1 MGDFWLRPPG
11 NDQRYVLSNVRIPPA
26 LSSLETGLDG
36 WCEADILIS
45 EGKME
50 FVVAAGNLPVS
61 NAEII
66 DADNGILLSGL
77 VDCHT
82 HLDKAHVATFADFPP
97 CNLIDAIDA
106 MAENKKTWT
115 AENLAT
121 RVAFSL
127 QSAYASGV
135 RAMRSHVD
143 FSPDMPDFVW
153 EVMLAAIGRWK
164 NRIELQLSPLAN
176 IIHFEDQNFCQ
187 RIYKAAGEQGILGL
201 FIYDQSELIARLTPV
216 FEFADLQGWD
226 IDLHVDEGLDA
237 SLDGLI
243 AVAEVTL
250 ATKFKGRVLCGHCVA
265 LNSYDEARRRHV
277 IGRSL
282 EAGLHFVSLP
292 VTNLYLQGRES
303 NGLPQL
309 RGMTPVGHLGRMGAN
324 VSFGADNVRD
334 GFCAFGEFDP
344 MAVLNLGAQIAHLDE
359 PGRDWSA
366 LVTKNPALSM
376 GLDWNGEIANGA
388 PADLV
393 LFSARSSGEL
403 CARGETVKIVIRN
416 GQWLS
421 EKLPDYRV
429 LTDED

>member
-1 MGDFWLRPPG
+1 MITAGMIE
-11 NDQRYVLSNVRIPPA
+11 RIA
-26 LSSLETGLDG
+26 LAGKISTPDVETIN
-36 WCEADILIS
+36 AD
-45 EGKME
+45 
-50 FVVAAGNLPVS
+50 
-61 NAEII
+61 
-66 DADNGILLSGL
+66 DGILFSAL

-82 HLDKAHVATFADFPP
+82 HLDKAHVAAFADFPP
-97 CNLIDAIDA
+97 GNLTDAIEA
-106 MAENKKTWT
+106 MVANKKSWT
-115 AENLAT
+115 AENLTA
-121 RVAFSL
+121 RVEFSL

-143 FSPDMPDFVW
+143 FSPDTPDFAWKVMRAAAERW
-153 EVMLAAIGRWK
+153 ES
-164 NRIELQLSPLAN
+164 RIELQLSPLAN
-176 IIHFEDQNFCQ
+176 ILHFDNSDFCA
-187 RIYKAAGEQGILGL
+187 RIYKAASEQGILGL
-201 FIYDQSELIARLTPV
+201 FIYDQSDLIARMTPV
-216 FEFADLQGWD
+216 FEYADSQGWD

-250 ATKFKGRVLCGHCVA
+250 TTKFNGTVLCGHCVA
-265 LNSYDEARRRHV
+265 LNSYDEDRRRHV
-277 IGRSL
+277 IDRSL

-309 RGMTPVGHLGRMGAN
+309 RGMTPVGHLSSVGAN

-344 MAVLNLGAQIAHLDE
+344 MAVLNLGAQIGHLDE

-376 GLDWNGEIANGA
+376 GLDWNGEIVDGA

-403 CARGETVKIVIRN
+403 SARGDTPRIVIRN
-416 GQWLS
+416 GKWLS
-421 EKLPDYRV
+421 ESLPDYRE
-429 LTDED
+429 LNE

>member
-1 MGDFWLRPPG
+1 M
-11 NDQRYVLSNVRIPPA
+11 LSNARIPPA
-26 LSSLETGLDG
+26 LSPLLPSQNG
-36 WCEADILIS
+36 WCEADILINRGMI
-45 EGKME
+45 ERIVPAGK
-50 FVVAAGNLPVS
+50 LPASDVETI
-61 NAEII
+61 N
-66 DADNGILLSGL
+66 ADNGILFSAL

-82 HLDKAHVATFADFPP
+82 HLDKAHVAAFADFPP
-97 CNLIDAIDA
+97 GNLTDAIEA
-106 MAENKKTWT
+106 MVENKKTWT
-115 AENLAT
+115 AENLT
-121 RVAFSL
+121 GRVEFSL
-127 QSAYASGV
+127 QSAFASGV

-153 EVMLAAIGRWK
+153 DVMRSAVERWK
-164 NRIELQLSPLAN
+164 TRIQLQLSPLAN
-176 IIHFEDQNFCQ
+176 IIHFDNSEFCA
-187 RIYKAAGEQGILGL
+187 RIYKAASEQGILGL
-201 FIYDQSELIARLTPV
+201 FIYDQNDLITRLTPV
-216 FEFADLQGWD
+216 FEYADSQGWD

-250 ATKFKGRVLCGHCVA
+250 ATKFKGTVLCGHCVA
-265 LNSYDEARRRHV
+265 LNSYDEERREHV

-309 RGMTPVGHLGRMGAN
+309 RGMTPVGHLSQAGAK
-324 VSFGADNVRD
+324 VSLGADNVRD

-344 MAVLNLGAQIAHLDE
+344 IAVLNLGAQIGHLDE

-376 GLDWNGEIANGA
+376 GLGWNGEIIDGA

-403 CARGETVKIVIRN
+403 SARGDTPRIVIRN
-416 GQWLS
+416 GKWLKES
-421 EKLPDYRV
+421 LPDYRE
-429 LTDED
+429 LNE

>member
-1 MGDFWLRPPG
+1 LDNFWLQPPG
-11 NDQRYVLSNVRIPPA
+11 NDQRYVLANVRIPPA
-26 LSSLETGLDG
+26 LSSLGPSQNG
-36 WCEADILIS
+36 WCEADVLIS
-45 EGKME
+45 EGTIE
-50 FVVAAGNLPVS
+50 TVAQSGLLPVTD
-61 NAEII
+61 AKII

-82 HLDKAHVATFADFPP
+82 HLDKAHVAAFADFPP
-97 CNLIDAIDA
+97 CNLTDAIDA
-106 MAENKKTWT
+106 MVENKKTWT
-115 AENLAT
+115 AENLAA
-121 RVAFSL
+121 RVEFSL

-135 RAMRSHVD
+135 RALRSHVD

-153 EVMLAAIGRWK
+153 GVMHTAIGRWK

-176 IIHFEDQNFCQ
+176 IIHFDDPVFCQ
-187 RIYKAAGEQGILGL
+187 RIYDTASRQGILGL
-201 FIYDQSELIARLTPV
+201 FIYDQSNLITRLTPV
-216 FEFADLQGWD
+216 FEYANSQGWD

-265 LNSYDEARRRHV
+265 LNTYDETRRRHV
-277 IGRSL
+277 ITRSL

-309 RGMTPVGHLGRMGAN
+309 RGMTPVGHLNQMGAN

-344 MAVLNLGAQIAHLDE
+344 MAVLNLGAQIGHLDE

-376 GLDWNGEIANGA
+376 GLDWNGELVSGA

-403 CARGETVKIVIRN
+403 SARGEAPKIVIRN
-416 GQWLS
+416 GKWLN
-421 EKLPDYRV
+421 ERLPDYRE
-429 LTDED
+429 LNQ

>member
-1 MGDFWLRPPG
+1 MGNHWLQPPG
-11 NDQRYVLSNVRIPPA
+11 NDQQYVLANVRIPSA
-26 LSSLETGLDG
+26 LSTLQPSQNS
-36 WCEADILIS
+36 WCEADVLINRGMI
-45 EGKME
+45 ERVVPAGKMS
-50 FVVAAGNLPVS
+50 APDT
-61 NAEII
+61 EIM
-66 DADNGILLSGL
+66 DVDNGILFSAL
-77 VDCHT
+77 VDCHI
-82 HLDKAHVATFADFPP
+82 HLDKAHVAAFADFPP
-97 CNLIDAIDA
+97 CNLTDAIEA
-106 MAENKKTWT
+106 MIANKKTWT
-115 AENLAT
+115 AENLAA
-121 RVAFSL
+121 RVEFSL

-143 FSPDMPDFVW
+143 FSPDTPDFVW
-153 EVMLAAIGRWK
+153 GVMRSAVERWK
-164 NRIELQLSPLAN
+164 DRVELQLSPLAN
-176 IIHFEDQNFCQ
+176 ILHFDNPEFCA
-187 RIYKAAGEQGILGL
+187 RIYKAASEQGILGL
-201 FIYDQSELIARLTPV
+201 FIYDQNDLISRLTPV
-216 FEFADLQGWD
+216 FEYADVQGWD

-250 ATKFKGRVLCGHCVA
+250 ATKFKGTVLCGHCVA
-265 LNSYDEARRRHV
+265 LNSYDEERRRHV

-292 VTNLYLQGRES
+292 VTNLYLQGREN

-309 RGMTPVGHLGRMGAN
+309 RGMTPVGHLSNEGAN

-344 MAVLNLGAQIAHLDE
+344 MAVLNLGAQIGHLDE

-376 GLDWNGEIANGA
+376 GLGWNGEIIEGA

-403 CARGETVKIVIRN
+403 SARGDTPRIVIRN
-416 GQWLS
+416 GKWLNES
-421 EKLPDYRV
+421 LPDYRE
-429 LTDED
+429 LNR

>member
-1 MGDFWLRPPG
+1 MGNHWLQPPG
-11 NDQRYVLSNVRIPPA
+11 NAERYVLANVRIPPA
-26 LSSLETGLDG
+26 LSLLEPSKNG
-36 WCEADILIS
+36 WCEANVLINGGMIERVLS
-45 EGKME
+45 
-50 FVVAAGNLPVS
+50 AGNLS
-61 NAEII
+61 ESDAETV
-66 DADNGILLSGL
+66 DANYGILFSAL
-77 VDCHT
+77 VDCHI
-82 HLDKAHVATFADFPP
+82 HLDKAHVAAFADFPP

-106 MAENKKTWT
+106 MVENKKTWT

-121 RVAFSL
+121 RVEFSL
-127 QSAYASGV
+127 LSAYASGV

-153 EVMLAAIGRWK
+153 DVMHAAIGHWK
-164 NRIELQLSPLAN
+164 DRIELQLSPLAN
-176 IIHFEDQNFCQ
+176 IIHFSDPKFCQ
-187 RIYKAAGEQGILGL
+187 RINKVASEQGILGL
-201 FIYDQSELIARLTPV
+201 FIYDQNDLAARLTPV
-216 FEFADLQGWD
+216 FEYADSQGWD

-237 SLDGLI
+237 SLDGLV

-250 ATKFKGRVLCGHCVA
+250 ATKFKGTVLCGHCVA
-265 LNSYDEARRRHV
+265 LNSYDADRRRHV
-277 IGRSL
+277 VGRSL

-309 RGMTPVGHLGRMGAN
+309 RGMTPVGHLSRVGAN

-344 MAVLNLGAQIAHLDE
+344 MAVLNLGAQIGHLDE

-366 LVTKNPALSM
+366 LVTKNPARSM
-376 GLDWNGEIANGA
+376 RLDWNGEIINGA

-403 CARGETVKIVIRN
+403 SARGDTPRIVIRN
-416 GQWLS
+416 GKWLS
-421 EKLPDYRV
+421 ESLPDYRE
-429 LTDED
+429 LNE